1 MLALHLVASA
11 YGQRPSEI
19 AGVDALGDWAAFQ
32 FDLLVLKRA
41 LDDRRQPGRPLR
53 RAGGFADPSGMVSAV
68 VRVNPD
74 GTW

>member
-11 YGQRPSEI
+11 YHQRPSEI
-19 AGVDALGDWAAFQ
+19 AGVDELGDWAAFQ
-32 FDLLVLKRA
+32 FDLMVLRRA
-41 LDDRRQPGRPLR
+41 TDRSARPPTA
-53 RAGGFADPSGMVSAV
+53 RAGGFSDPSGMVSAV